1 MGERGKPGIPGPMGP
16 KGEIG
21 VPGPPGF
28 QGEQGIQGPPG
39 PAGLMGPM
47 GPQVRGRLNIWRD
60 FSCNVDL
67 FRSYMNYLLVLS
79 QGTSRNGRQTGNA
92 RRKRTASRWRFISY
106 HTYVLLHIKYLIIM
120 PVAN

>member
-47 GPQVRGRLNIWRD
+47 GPQVRGRLHRGRGRETPYLVR
-60 FSCNVDL
+60 FFVSC
-67 FRSYMNYLLVLS
+67 R
-79 QGTSRNGRQTGNA
+79 
-92 RRKRTASRWRFISY
+92 
-106 HTYVLLHIKYLIIM
+106 LI
-120 PVAN
+120 